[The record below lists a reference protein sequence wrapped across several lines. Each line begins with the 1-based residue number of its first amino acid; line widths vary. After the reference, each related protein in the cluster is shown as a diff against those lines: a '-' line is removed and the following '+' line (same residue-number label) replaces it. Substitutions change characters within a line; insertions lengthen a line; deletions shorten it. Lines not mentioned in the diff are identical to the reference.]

1 MMILAATVAG
11 AVFLSNLMSDE
22 FFSVDQLPV
31 ADARVDSIRLTSYD
45 ARDSDSLTDILHLN
59 NTFNQFLCT
68 GSGSIGTGGL
78 VCSNT
83 MTDANN
89 LPSIKVNPLS
99 DDQGTEFIVLQ
110 IRNMNINPVF
120 IHNVL
125 INNQGHI
132 WDDTATGILDLEDN
146 LFPGT
151 GNYPRAG
158 TFGIIPV
165 DNTLPIRLQSTQEI
179 KGDQEIRLIVK
190 LSDNIPQDIGMWS
203 SLRVLVN
210 FGGSQPAEFIILSGD
225 SKW

>member
-1 MMILAATVAG
+1 MILAATVAG

-22 FFSVDQLPV
+22 FFSVDQHPV
-31 ADARVDSIRLTSYD
+31 AKARVDSIRLTSYD
-45 ARDSDSLTDILHLN
+45 ARDSVELTNIPQLN

-68 GSGSIGTGGL
+68 GSGSVGTGGL
-78 VCSNT
+78 VCSNI

-89 LPSIKVNPLS
+89 LPSIEVNPLS

-110 IRNMNINPVF
+110 IRNMNIDPVF

-125 INNQGHI
+125 INNEGHV
-132 WDDTATGILDLEDN
+132 WDKTATGILDVTDN
-146 LFPGT
+146 LSGT
-151 GNYPRAG
+151 GNYPRSG
-158 TFGIIPV
+158 TFGIIST
-165 DNTLPIRLQSTQEI
+165 DNTLPIRLQTTQEI
-179 KGDQEIRLIVK
+179 QGDQEVRLLVK

-225 SKW
+225 AKW